1 MATDR
6 VQVNQA
12 KSELVDI
19 EEVLRRHRALL
30 FERFR
35 VSRIGVFG
43 SFARGEQTE
52 GSDIDILVEFSEP
65 IGWEFVDLQAFLE
78 NILGR
83 SVDLVTV
90 RALKPQLRDRILAEV
105 AYA

>member
-6 VQVNQA
+6 VHVNQA
-12 KSELVDI
+12 KPELEDVAEI
-19 EEVLRRHRALL
+19 LRRHRASL

-65 IGWEFVDLQAFLE
+65 IGWEFTDLQAFLE
-78 NILGR
+78 NVLGR
-83 SVDLVTV
+83 KVDLATV

-105 AYA
+105 ADA